1 MERTNNKNH
10 VAEVKELKPHSGR
23 SGSGP
28 VLRIALVTNHPP
40 PFRIPIY
47 ERIAQAP
54 GVELHAVF
62 CSEREPNR
70 EWELPP
76 LRFNHVFLKERFVAR
91 GTNYIHNNPDVL
103 TALSRI
109 APDVIVTTGF
119 NPTFLYAFGYSVIRN
134 VPHVPMTDGTNISE
148 AALSR
153 WHRAVRRI
161 VYARS
166 RAFIAAS
173 LGGLR
178 LYADYGIP
186 RESSFLSCLCI
197 DNDAYAA
204 NTGGAD
210 EVPQKLYDLMFCGRI
225 VADKNPLFALQVADG
240 LATRLGR
247 RTSILFVGSGEQE
260 AELNAMADKLALR
273 VDVTVN
279 GHAQQH
285 ELPALYA
292 SARVFLFPTARD
304 VWGVV
309 ANEACAAG
317 LPVIITP
324 EAGVAGELV
333 LDGENGFV
341 CGLDLSQWIDRA
353 ELLLANDALYQRF
366 SARSLNLVSGY
377 SFDHAADG
385 IIQACLHATGRRHD
399 DNDAYNAR
407 GRKVG

>member
-1 MERTNNKNH
+1 MEERTNKKNQAAQ
-10 VAEVKELKPHSGR
+10 VTELKPHSARNGK
-23 SGSGP
+23 GSA
-28 VLRIALVTNHPP
+28 LRIALITNHPP

-47 ERIAQAP
+47 ERIAQTP
-54 GVELHAVF
+54 GVELHAIF

-70 EWELPP
+70 QWELPP
-76 LRFNHVFLKERFVAR
+76 LRFNHVFLKERFIER
-91 GTNYIHNNPDVL
+91 GSNYIHNNPDVL
-103 TALSRI
+103 AALNGI

-119 NPTFLYAFGYSVIRN
+119 NPTFLYAFAYAVIRN
-134 VPHVPMTDGTNISE
+134 VPHVPMTDGTDISE
-148 AALSR
+148 ASLSR

-166 RAFIAAS
+166 RAFLAAS

-186 RESSFLSCLCI
+186 RESGFLSCLCI

-204 NTGGAD
+204 QAALQ
-210 EVPQKLYDLMFCGRI
+210 PKQYDLMFCGRI
-225 VADKNPLFALQVADG
+225 VADKNPLFALQLADG

-273 VDVTVN
+273 VDVSIN
-279 GHAQQH
+279 GHAEQH

-292 SARVFLFPTARD
+292 SARVFVFPTARD

-317 LPVIITP
+317 LPVMVTP
-324 EAGVAGELV
+324 DAGVAGELV
-333 LDGENGFV
+333 LDGENGFI
-341 CGLDLSQWIDRA
+341 CGLDLGQWIDRA
-353 ELLLANDALYQRF
+353 ELLLTNDALYRRF
-366 SARSLNLVSGY
+366 AARSLDLVSGY

-385 IIQACLHATGRRHD
+385 IIQACRHAAGRRYD
-399 DNDAYNAR
+399 DDACQPR

>member
-1 MERTNNKNH
+1 MEESTNNKNH
-10 VAEVKELKPHSGR
+10 AAQVTELKPHSPRNGR
-23 SGSGP
+23 SAG
-28 VLRIALVTNHPP
+28 LRIALVTNHPP

-47 ERIAQAP
+47 ERIARTP
-54 GVELHAVF
+54 GIDLHAVF

-70 EWELPP
+70 QWALPP
-76 LRFNHVFLKERFVAR
+76 LRFNHVFLKERYISR
-91 GTNYIHNNPDVL
+91 GANYIHNNPDVL
-103 TALSRI
+103 TALNKI

-119 NPTFLYAFGYSVIRN
+119 NPTFLYAFGYAVVRN
-134 VPHVPMTDGTNISE
+134 VGHVPMTDGTDISE

-178 LYADYGIP
+178 LYADYSIA

-197 DNDAYAA
+197 DNDAYAEQ
-204 NTGGAD
+204 AD
-210 EVPQKLYDLMFCGRI
+210 TQQKQYDLMFCGRM

-247 RTSILFVGSGEQE
+247 RTSILFVGSGAQE

-273 VDVTVN
+273 VDVTIN
-279 GHAQQH
+279 GHAEQH
-285 ELPALYA
+285 ELPSLYGA
-292 SARVFLFPTARD
+292 AKVFLFPTARD

-309 ANEACAAG
+309 ANEACASG
-317 LPVIITP
+317 LPVIVTP

-333 LDGENGFV
+333 LDGENGFI
-341 CGLDLSQWIDRA
+341 CGLDLAQWIDRA
-353 ELLLANDALYQRF
+353 ELLLTNHVLYRRF
-366 SARSLNLVSGY
+366 STRSRTLASGY
-377 SFDHAADG
+377 TFDHAADG
-385 IIQACLHATGRRHD
+385 IIQACLHAAGKRND
-399 DNDAYNAR
+399 DVFGAH

>member
-1 MERTNNKNH
+1 MERTNYNNH
-10 VAEVKELKPHSGR
+10 VAQVKVLKPHSGR
-23 SGSGP
+23 NGKSS

-47 ERIAQAP
+47 ERIARMP
-54 GVELHAVF
+54 GVELHAIF

-70 EWELPP
+70 QWSLPP
-76 LRFNHVFLKERFVAR
+76 LHFNHVFLKERFVER
-91 GTNYIHNNPDVL
+91 GSNYIHNNPDVL
-103 TALSRI
+103 AALNRI

-161 VYARS
+161 VYSRS

-186 RESSFLSCLCI
+186 RESGFLSCLCI

-204 NTGGAD
+204 YAGTQ
-210 EVPQKLYDLMFCGRI
+210 EKQYDLIFCGRI
-225 VADKNPLFALQVADG
+225 VADKNPLFALQLADG

-273 VDVTVN
+273 VDVTIN
-279 GHAQQH
+279 GHAEQH
-285 ELPALYA
+285 ELPALYG
-292 SARVFLFPTARD
+292 SARLFLFPTARD

-317 LPVIITP
+317 LPVIVTP
-324 EAGVAGELV
+324 DAGVAGELV

-341 CGLDLSQWIDRA
+341 CGLDLGQWIDRA
-353 ELLLANDALYQRF
+353 ELLLTNDALYRRF
-366 SARSLNLVSGY
+366 AARSLDLVAGY
-377 SFDHAADG
+377 SFNHAADG
-385 IIQACLHATGRRHD
+385 IVQACLHATGRRHD
-399 DNDAYNAR
+399 DDDDACQSH